1 MDGMLDVAAWIF
13 ENALILFSYIS
24 GQSSFPKTLTP
35 EEERMYL
42 ERLAQGDEK
51 ARDALIEHNLRLVAH
66 VIKKYTNTGKE
77 IEDLISI
84 GTIGLIKGVST
95 YDMNKGTQLAT
106 YVARCIE
113 NEILMSIRAS
123 KKPNQSIS
131 LNDPIGTDRDGNEM
145 SLMDI
150 LHTQDDSVTEEVER
164 KLQAAKVR
172 RMIRTALTK
181 RERVVIELRY
191 GLRSSRI
198 LTQREIARLLGI
210 SRSYVSRIEK
220 RALQKLC
227 KKLNEGGD

>member
-1 MDGMLDVAAWIF
+1 MLDVAAWIF

-24 GQSSFPKTLTP
+24 GQSSFLKTLTP

-42 ERLAQGDEK
+42 ERLSQGDEK

>member
-1 MDGMLDVAAWIF
+1 MLDVAAWIF

-42 ERLAQGDEK
+42 ERLSQGDEK

>member
-42 ERLAQGDEK
+42 ERLSQGDEK

>member
-1 MDGMLDVAAWIF
+1 MLDVAAWIF